1 MKFYKKDWFLRVA
14 SLVAAVLIWFYVV
27 YQENPTID
35 SWLTK
40 LPIAQQNLSD
50 DFVNGKLVIMSVSA
64 ENADVKVSGRRRM
77 VSSANASTGT
87 AYMDMS
93 KIKKEGEYHIPINVN
108 FTLDGL
114 DVVQI
119 RPSHCTVVVDRVV
132 TEERTIEIT
141 TKGEATAGFDVDKIS
156 LNPSVIKLTGP
167 QTLVSAVKHCE
178 IAVDVT
184 DASED
189 IKGLYKVKLYDERNQ
204 EITGTDIAKNI
215 EYTDVYCSVSATKDI
230 EVKPNLSSNINLNG
244 DRVNAVCE
252 PSSIRVIGKTNA
264 MDSVTEVLTPLIDVS
279 EIYESTTEEMELNL
293 PDGLFFA
300 DESNKTV
307 KVKITVAKTEP
318 EPEPEEDE

>member
-1 MKFYKKDWFLRVA
+1 MKFYKKDWFLRVT

-35 SWLTK
+35 SWITK
-40 LPIAQQNLSD
+40 LTVAQQNLSD
-50 DFVNGKLVIMSVSA
+50 DFVNGKLVIMSVST
-64 ENADVKVSGRRRM
+64 ETADVKVSGRRRM
-77 VSSANASTGT
+77 VSSVSASSGS

-93 KIKKEGEYHIPINVN
+93 KIKKEGEYTVPINVN
-108 FTLDGL
+108 FSIDGL

-141 TKGEATAGFDVDKIS
+141 VKGEAAEGFDVDKIS
-156 LNPSVIKLTGP
+156 LEKSVIRLTGP

-184 DASED
+184 NASED

-204 EITGTDIAKNI
+204 DITDTVSTDIK
-215 EYTDVYCSVSATKDI
+215 YTDVYCSVSATKEI
-230 EVKPNLSSNINLNG
+230 EIKPNLSADINSNG
-244 DRVNAVCE
+244 DKVTAVCE

-264 MDSVTEVLTPLIDVS
+264 MDSVTEVFAPLLDVS
-279 EIYESTTEEMELNL
+279 QIYESTTEELEISL

-300 DESNKTV
+300 NESDKTV
-307 KVKITVAKTEP
+307 KVKLTVSRIEP
-318 EPEPEEDE
+318 ETEEEE

>member
-119 RPSHCTVVVDRVV
+119 RPRHCTVVVDRVV

-141 TKGEATAGFDVDKIS
+141 TKGEATVGFDVDKIS

-167 QTLVSAVKHCE
+167 QALVSAVKHCE

-230 EVKPNLSSNINLNG
+230 VVNPNLSSNINLNG

-307 KVKITVAKTEP
+307 RVKITVAKIEP